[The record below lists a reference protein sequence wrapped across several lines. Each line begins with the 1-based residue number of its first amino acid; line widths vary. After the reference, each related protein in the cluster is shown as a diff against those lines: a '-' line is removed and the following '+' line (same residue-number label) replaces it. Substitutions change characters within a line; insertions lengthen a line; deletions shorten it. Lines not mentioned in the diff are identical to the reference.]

1 METNKNKDINLLEKS
16 IREKEVQ
23 DRNNTDSGK
32 SLVAFCCAFLFRNS
46 HITTGADS
54 QTEILRA
61 AGIGIA
67 KDDPT
72 EPVLTLRMWVLG
84 IAFCVV
90 VSGLNTLYTLRTPS
104 LTISGSVVLLLAYP
118 LGKLW
123 EKVIPN
129 WTIPLGRLAFNLNP
143 GPFNTKASFLAK
155 ATVFSLIKIPPG
167 ACFDLYNVQ
176 PQYLR
181 SSRRRCPDRAANV
194 LRLQGRMGIPNSHY
208 FFHIPHRVLSCWTI
222 PGDCGRSP
230 RADLAWSSGCYC
242 VDHNPPPCQ
251 PGTSAGAVSSL
262 DLLSRRNG
270 TDGW

>member
-1 METNKNKDINLLEKS
+1 MEANEKDINVLEKS

-23 DRNNTDSGK
+23 DGNHTDSGK
-32 SLVAFCCAFLFRNS
+32 SDVAFSPACSFWGS
-46 HITTGADS
+46 HITTDADS

-84 IAFCVV
+84 IGFCMI

-123 EKVIPN
+123 EKAIPN
-129 WTIPLGRLAFNLNP
+129 WTVPLGRLAFDLNP
-143 GPFNTKASFLAK
+143 GPFNTKASSLAK
-155 ATVFSLIKIPPG
+155 LTVISLTIIAIG
-167 ACFDLYNVQ
+167 ARLDLYNVQ

-181 SSRRRCPDRAANV
+181 SSRRRCSDRAANV

-208 FFHIPHRVLSCWTI
+208 VLHILHRVLSCWAI
-222 PGDCGRSP
+222 PGDRSRSP
-230 RADLAWSSGCYC
+230 RADLAWSSGGYC
-242 VDHNPPPCQ
+242 VDLNPAPCQ
-251 PGTSAGAVSSL
+251 SGTSASAVSPL
-262 DLLSRRNG
+262 DLFTSVQWN
-270 TDGW
+270 